1 MIEVEQ
7 ALQELDEAQ
16 IEAVAGGG
24 QRPGD
29 PPPQF
34 PEWPEELFGSR
45 AGY

>member
-1 MIEVEQ
+1 MIEVEE
-7 ALQELDEAQ
+7 ALQELDEGQ

-34 PEWPEELFGSR
+34 PEWPEELFGSQ